1 MTRWIGAVLLAV
13 ILMFG
18 NAASI
23 GFASAAP
30 LPAAVQKPHAADAA
44 DFSSRRRTR
53 YDRRYAYRS
62 LDRPYYYDRPTY
74 YRPYPYAVPVP
85 FFLGFGFGP
94 WW

>member
-1 MTRWIGAVLLAV
+1 MMKWIGAVFLAAT
-13 ILMFG
+13 LMLG

-23 GFASAAP
+23 GPAGAAP
-30 LPAAVQKPHAADAA
+30 LPAAVQKPHAADAT
-44 DFSSRRRTR
+44 DFSARRRIR
-53 YDRRYAYRS
+53 HYRRYAYRS
-62 LDRPYYYDRPTY
+62 YDRPYYYDRPTY